1 MGHRQRHLLS
11 LGAGGFPPW
20 RAIIL
25 PRTQARSKA
34 ILTPGV
40 VPLEISIR
48 ESDGDVT
55 ILDLRG
61 RATISDGESDL
72 LGARLDQLIAN
83 GTHKFIL
90 NLAELT
96 HVDSPDSASLSRCV
110 FPLATRAVTY
120 DSYGR
125 AAPRCRPSR
134 SCTCS
139 T

>member
-1 MGHRQRHLLS
+1 MPG
-11 LGAGGFPPW
+11 
-20 RAIIL
+20 
-25 PRTQARSKA
+25 TQARSKA

-55 ILDLRG
+55 VLDLRG

-83 GTHKFIL
+83 GAHKFIL

-96 HVDSPDSASLSRCV
+96 HVDSSGFSVIVKVCVSARDKGGDVRFVRPRGSALQAFKILHLLDLMRT
-110 FPLATRAVTY
+110 FDNEAEALA
-120 DSYGR
+120 SYK
-125 AAPRCRPSR
+125 AS
-134 SCTCS
+134 S
-139 T
+139 